1 MCHPPEGRAARASV
15 PPISDSAVRPLKV
28 TLYTGVVFE
37 RDAVSRSF
45 LWKLE
50 LMQRL
55 RAGGFP
61 IEVAGFA
68 QASDAEDVDLRVIGD
83 ITGLLRD
90 PFFNRADLHIFEYG
104 MCYDLFNVLMLL
116 DRPSLVIDHNT
127 TPPALITDPVVKR
140 ACAKAEVERHNLFSA
155 SHVATDSEFSRN
167 ALLELGMDPDG
178 VTVLHLPPTNSFVG
192 RSEHTFTSTKHGDEV
207 RLTYVGR
214 PAKAKG
220 LQELLCGLEV
230 ILGYRRTNISISRS
244 PEASGSLTTKWSM
257 ASMMR
262 PPCMGKRNN

>member
-1 MCHPPEGRAARASV
+1 M
-15 PPISDSAVRPLKV
+15 
-28 TLYTGVVFE
+28 
-37 RDAVSRSF
+37 SRSF

-214 PAKAKG
+214 LVKAKG
-220 LQELLCGLEV
+220 LQELLAAL
-230 ILGYRRTNISISRS
+230 RS
-244 PEASGSLTTKWSM
+244 FWDTGGQHLHLTIAGSLRFSDHKVVDGLYDATALYGKEEQLTLELD
-257 ASMMR
+257 ASDQRSRAIWIRLISSSCLPTMKILHSHR
-262 PPCMGKRNN
+262 